1 MTQKRIQGLTVF
13 ESLTDLD
20 PTLVAEAEVDVRFL
34 PPLGAGERYEHKQVR
49 REARAAR
56 REENPFFRFVSS
68 GMGAVC
74 ISLVVAFALIA
85 GIVYFVNY
93 GPNAPVSG
101 PGETPGGTPGGSPG
115 TEAATWGEGKIPT
128 GEIDASYTVYTDKR
142 VYETPPSH
150 IILTLRGKYPGVD
163 IAYFQSAY
171 IESLTDP
178 DYVVESYHNDLA
190 EERTEPLGKDEYA
203 VWTKTIDIN
212 EANKGSLPDGI
223 YRIHHME
230 YDREQGKYISAAF
243 YDFAVGKAY
252 GEILESGIT
261 NRLPNIVTEV
271 DQTSSLLNAFF
282 AADRSALT
290 DGNLSSEIT
299 RENLYHITPAGLYEA
314 TGVRVFK
321 EAVYSHSFLLYDGKL
336 YDIPSLGG
344 NGFHNAMV
352 CDYDRNGQDDVLF
365 TCSWGSGMHRS
376 EVWVFNTRTRE
387 FLKIFDTSTYDFAA
401 HGFTGD
407 LTQANLC
414 VTRTP
419 ENPATEDPVFTI
431 AAARVERG
439 EHGFADLQFCD
450 VRPLFTVEPTAGGLP
465 QIHALPQ
472 PNEPTEPAGPTD
484 PDTTYPEAAEKPYTI
499 TASISKNAAGDRAFL
514 SVKYTAS
521 APGTG
526 LSPIFEIAVRK
537 LSGPENPEGLALMTT
552 AEAIEVLPPEADVY
566 ATYTRTWT
574 ITNPEVL
581 LSGVYRVY
589 ALNYKGECIDS
600 ADVVWSAET
609 SSGESLPDLT
619 TTADRDPA
627 HLDAF
632 FAADLSNLPDG
643 EIIPTKIWHI
653 TPAGLYEAT
662 GVRIYKNEAC
672 ASFFLLD
679 GKAYQAGTFFGGY
692 GLHNAVVCDYDLNG
706 VNDIL
711 FTCSTAMESAHS
723 MVWVFNTETRMSHK
737 IFDTADVSDA
747 DIRLCVAREE
757 PAGLTGRPTFRIFI
771 ADARK
776 GEHGYA
782 DMGWTNL
789 DYFGEI
795 LQTEGKVPTLRVD
808 AVIEEETEPPA
819 PPVETTPAFAD
830 VDYHITSVDMTP
842 MNDGTVKL
850 TVSYSADEPGVTVWC
865 PSTDFR
871 MEMIDDG
878 PHPEELLVCSTEEA
892 IEYVLPTE
900 KNGGFAVWSKS
911 HTVENPEALI
921 HGTYRITAL
930 TWAGAVI
937 DTFDFQWDGQSATP
951 TGLIPK

>member
-20 PTLVAEAEVDVRFL
+20 PTLVVEAEVDVRFL

-101 PGETPGGTPGGSPG
+101 PGGTPGGTPGGSPG

-142 VYETPPSH
+142 VYETAPSH

-163 IAYFQSAY
+163 IAYFQAAF
-171 IESLTDP
+171 IESLTEP
-178 DYVVESYHNDLA
+178 DYVVEAFHNDLA
-190 EERTEPLGKDEYA
+190 MERTEPLGKDEYA
-203 VWTKTIDIN
+203 VWTKTIYIN

-252 GEILESGIT
+252 GEMLESGIT
-261 NRLPNIVTEV
+261 NRLPDIVTV
-271 DQTSSLLNAFF
+271 ADQPSHMLDVFF
-282 AADRSALT
+282 AADRSALP
-290 DGNLSSEIT
+290 DGDLSPEVT
-299 RENLYHITPAGLYEA
+299 RESLYCITPDLLYEF

-321 EAVYSHSFLLYDGKL
+321 DAVSCHSFLEFHGTLYEL
-336 YDIPSLGG
+336 PSLGG
-344 NGFHNAMV
+344 NGFHNAVV
-352 CDYDRNGQDDVLF
+352 CDYDRDGKDDVLF

-387 FLKIFDTSTYDFAA
+387 FHKIFDTSTYDFAA

-431 AAARVERG
+431 AAVRVERG
-439 EHGFADLQFCD
+439 EHGFADLQFLD

-472 PNEPTEPAGPTD
+472 PNEPAGPTE

-499 TASISKNAAGDRAFL
+499 TASMSKKESGDRAVL

-552 AEAIEVLPPEADVY
+552 DEAIEVLPPEADVY

-574 ITNPEVL
+574 ITNPMAML
-581 LSGVYRVY
+581 PGVYRVY
-589 ALNYKGECIDS
+589 ALNYQKQCI
-600 ADVVWSAET
+600 AYTDVTVEGGAET
-609 SSGESLPDLT
+609 DAESQ
-619 TTADRDPA
+619 
-627 HLDAF
+627 
-632 FAADLSNLPDG
+632 
-643 EIIPTKIWHI
+643 PT
-653 TPAGLYEAT
+653 
-662 GVRIYKNEAC
+662 
-672 ASFFLLD
+672 
-679 GKAYQAGTFFGGY
+679 
-692 GLHNAVVCDYDLNG
+692 
-706 VNDIL
+706 
-711 FTCSTAMESAHS
+711 
-723 MVWVFNTETRMSHK
+723 
-737 IFDTADVSDA
+737 
-747 DIRLCVAREE
+747 
-757 PAGLTGRPTFRIFI
+757 
-771 ADARK
+771 
-776 GEHGYA
+776 
-782 DMGWTNL
+782 
-789 DYFGEI
+789 
-795 LQTEGKVPTLRVD
+795 
-808 AVIEEETEPPA
+808 
-819 PPVETTPAFAD
+819 AD

-878 PHPEELLVCSTEEA
+878 PHPEELLICSTEEA

-900 KNGGFAVWSKS
+900 KNGGFAAWSKS

-951 TGLIPK
+951 TGFIPK

>member
-1 MTQKRIQGLTVF
+1 MTQKRIQGLTIF

-20 PTLVAEAEVDVRFL
+20 PALVAEAEVEPRYL
-34 PPLGAGERYEHKQVR
+34 PPLGAGERYEHKKAR

-56 REENPFFRFVSS
+56 REENPFFRFVNS
-68 GMGAVC
+68 GAGAVC
-74 ISLVVAFALIA
+74 LSLIVAFALIA
-85 GIVYFVNY
+85 GIVYFVNH
-93 GPNAPVSG
+93 APGSV
-101 PGETPGGTPGGSPG
+101 PGPGGTPG

-128 GEIDASYTVYTDKR
+128 GEIDVNYTVYTDKR

-178 DYVVESYHNDLA
+178 DYMVESYHNDLA

-243 YDFAVGKAY
+243 YDFAVGKEY
-252 GEILESGIT
+252 GEILESGSMSHW
-261 NRLPNIVTEV
+261 PDIVTEV
-271 DQTSSLLNAFF
+271 DQTNSLLNAFF
-282 AADRSALT
+282 TADRSALS
-290 DGNLSSEIT
+290 DGKLSSEIT

-321 EAVYSHSFLLYDGKL
+321 DTKFCHSFLLSDGKL
-336 YDIPSLGG
+336 YEIPSFGG
-344 NGFHNAMV
+344 HGFHTAV
-352 CDYDRNGQDDVLF
+352 PCDYDLNGKDDVLY

-376 EVWVFNTRTRE
+376 EVWVFNTETRE
-387 FLKIFDTSTYDFAA
+387 SHKVFDTSTFSFLDSSLF
-401 HGFTGD
+401 GD
-407 LTQANLC
+407 TTTDMVQIDLC
-414 VTRTP
+414 VTRTAGAGGAP
-419 ENPATEDPVFTI
+419 FFRIVQVITT
-431 AAARVERG
+431 RG
-439 EHGFADLQFCD
+439 AHGFADLRFTTT
-450 VRPLFTVEPTAGGLP
+450 RSLFSVELTAGGLP
-465 QIHALPQ
+465 QVRAIQ
-472 PNEPTEPAGPTD
+472 TESPYDPPKA

-526 LSPIFEIAVRK
+526 FSPIFEIAVRK
-537 LSGPENPEGLALMTT
+537 ISGGENPVNLMLMTT
-552 AEAIEVLPPEADVY
+552 AEAVEVLPPEADVY
-566 ATYTRTWT
+566 ATYTHTWT

-589 ALNYKGECIDS
+589 ALNYKGECMDS

-632 FAADLSNLPDG
+632 FAADLSGLPDG

-757 PAGLTGRPTFRIFI
+757 PAGLTGKPTFRIFI

-795 LQTEGKVPTLRVD
+795 LQSEGKVPTLRVD

-819 PPVETTPAFAD
+819 PPVETTPAFGD
-830 VDYHITSVDMTP
+830 EDYHITSVDMTP

-871 MEMIDDG
+871 MEMIADG
-878 PHPEELLVCSTEEA
+878 PHPEELLISSTEEA

-921 HGTYRITAL
+921 HHGTYRITAL

-937 DTFDFQWDGQSATP
+937 DTFDFQWDGQRATP